1 MKRIISNVI
10 YASFCVVALLF
21 AQTAMAQKGRT
32 ITGQVLDNTGQPM
45 IGATV
50 VVVGNSGVGTT
61 TDMQGKYKIKATPD
75 DQLSFSFLGY
85 VEVTERVGARTN
97 INIVLQQENVS
108 INEVVVIGYGTQQK
122 SDLTGAVTSVNMEDL
137 ANTAASSVDEA
148 LQGRLAGVEI
158 MTTDGEPGSAASIR
172 VRGSRSITASN
183 EPLIVVDGV
192 MDAVSNFAD
201 IDPAEIKNVTVLK
214 DASSTAIYGSRGA
227 NGVILVTTHE
237 AKANKLNVTF
247 KATFQLSELPRE
259 LDMMN
264 GAEFA
269 QYRNDYF
276 VNNSNNYR
284 NQAPATYTTTF
295 RYKNPTALGEGTDWI
310 DIMTRKAFSQMYF
323 LSLAGGS
330 KSTKVYFSLGYN
342 DRQGI
347 VINSGQT
354 QLNGRLKLDHTIFK
368 WLKVGIN
375 TQYSLRHND
384 QSNNAISGTSG
395 TAVTNISPLNKP
407 TSKWNSLGDD
417 GKSTGG
423 SVYDSPYLKALAIIN
438 EQDRTILTL
447 TPYIEFTLAKGL
459 RLKSQFS
466 YTHTDNENFYY
477 SPSTL
482 PVAERY
488 HYGGTAKRT
497 DSETKNLLSETTL
510 SFNRTFKKKHKL
522 DIVGGFTYQY
532 NYNDYAYTWGRGYLD
547 DNVTAYNMGDLLDKR
562 MITANSSASLRQ
574 RYGVLARVN
583 YNYGGRYHLTVTGRA
598 DASSNFA
605 AGNQW
610 GFFPSAAFKWTISN
624 EKFMRGAKSWLS
636 DLSIR
641 VSAGSSGND
650 SVGNYVSQMLLT
662 SNESGWLFGEAYNV
676 SHYPNRLD
684 NPSLTWERTN
694 SYNIGV
700 DFSILNDRITMSL
713 EGYMAYTQDL
723 LYSMQNAAASG
734 FTSRYANIGNTENKG
749 VEFTFTSRNISRRNF
764 QWTTNLTVSHNSSK
778 VTDIVT
784 SYGYVSTYNS
794 GGYMIYGYV
803 EGYPANS
810 LWGFQY
816 EGVWHTL
823 DELEQNKQT
832 KTYVSAWKTRGY
844 GRYADINHD
853 GVLNDKDRIYLGS
866 ADPIIYGGFNNT
878 FKIIKN
884 LSVGVYFT
892 YSLGG
897 RMYNVMEFTTMVGGA
912 TSNKD
917 RRLLDAWHA
926 TRNPFSNIPGV
937 ALTDTYGSDR
947 FIYDASYLRLQ
958 NINVSYRFDLRK
970 KTRYLRDITVTASV
984 NNVALFTKFPGYDP
998 DAISGGKRIDTG
1010 RYPKNRNY
1018 SIAIQLR
1025 Y

>member
-1 MKRIISNVI
+1 MKRIINSVI
-10 YASFCVVALLF
+10 YASFCMVALLF
-21 AQTAMAQKGRT
+21 AQTAMAQKART
-32 ITGQVLDNTGQPM
+32 ISGQVFDNTGQPM

-61 TDMQGKYKIKATPD
+61 TDMQGKYKIKATPE

-85 VEVTERVGARTN
+85 VEVTERVGNRTT

-137 ANTAASSVDEA
+137 AATASTSVDEA

-237 AKANKLNVTF
+237 AKANKLNITF

-269 QYRNDYF
+269 IYRNDYF
-276 VNNSNNYR
+276 TNNSNTYR
-284 NQAPATYTTTF
+284 QSAPSTDYSTI
-295 RYKNPTALGEGTDWI
+295 RYKNPTVYGEGTDWI
-310 DIMTRKAFSQMYF
+310 DVMTRKAFSQMYF

-330 KSTKVYFSLGYN
+330 KSTKVYFSMGYN

-354 QLNGRLKLDHTIFK
+354 QLNSRLKIDHTVFK
-368 WLKVGIN
+368 WLKLGVN

-384 QSNNAISGTSG
+384 IANNNISGTSA
-395 TAVTNISPLNKP
+395 TAVTNISPLNSP

-423 SVYDSPYLKALAIIN
+423 SVYDSPYLKALSIIN
-438 EQDRTILTL
+438 DQDRSILTL
-447 TPYIEFTLAKGL
+447 TPYIELTLAKGL

-466 YTHTDNENFYY
+466 YTMTQTEKFYY
-477 SPSTL
+477 SPSTM

-488 HYGGTAKRT
+488 HYGGSATRS
-497 DSETKNLLSETTL
+497 DSHTKNLLSETTL
-510 SFNRTFKKKHKL
+510 SYNKTFKKKHKL
-522 DIVGGFTYQY
+522 DFVAGFTYQK
-532 NYNDYAYTWGRGYLD
+532 NTNDYKSASGRGYLD
-547 DNVTAYNMGDLLDKR
+547 DNITAYNMGALVDKR
-562 MITANSSASLRQ
+562 MLTESTSASMRL
-574 RYGVLARVN
+574 RYGVLARLN
-583 YNYGGRYHLTVTGRA
+583 YSYGGRYHFTVTGRA

-605 AGNQW
+605 AGRQW
-610 GFFPSAAFKWTISN
+610 GIFPSAAFKWTISN
-624 EKFMRGAKSWLS
+624 EKFMKGTKSWLS
-636 DLSIR
+636 DLSLR
-641 VSAGSSGND
+641 LSAGSSGND
-650 SVGNYVSQMLLT
+650 SIGNYVSQMLLT
-662 SNESGWLFGEAYNV
+662 TNQSGWLFGESRDVA
-676 SHYPNRLD
+676 HYPNRID

-694 SYNIGV
+694 SYNVGL

-713 EGYMAYTQDL
+713 EGYMAYTKDL
-723 LYSMQNAAASG
+723 LYSMQNAAVTG
-734 FTSRYANIGNTENKG
+734 YTSRYANIGNTENKG

-784 SYGYVSTYNS
+784 AHGYVSTYNS

-823 DELEQNKQT
+823 DEIEQNKQT
-832 KTYVSAWKTRGY
+832 KTYVSAYKYRGY

-853 GVLNDKDRIYLGS
+853 GILNDKDRIYLGS

-878 FKIIKN
+878 FKIVKH
-884 LSVGVYFT
+884 LSLGVYFT

-917 RRLLDAWHA
+917 RRMLDAWHPS
-926 TRNPFSNIPGV
+926 RNPFSNIPGA

-958 NINVSYRFDLRK
+958 NINLSYTFDLRK
-970 KTRYLRDITVTASV
+970 KTRYLRDISLTASV

-998 DAISGGKRIDTG
+998 DAVSGGRRIDTG